1 MSLYKSKIIKSASVK
16 VVETNDEAP
25 FGAAETMLSAASSN
39 KSLAH
44 ERLSHAIR
52 EAFERG
58 AAEGIVKGKALQ
70 KQANSNILN
79 MAEEAIR
86 QVSRMKAAIIE
97 ESEGEILDLVFAIA
111 EKVIHHEATVN
122 KEVVRSVLRSAVEAI
137 NERENVKVRCNPED
151 LAALQDLRPE
161 LTDAVDGIGVME
173 FMADPSILPGGVR
186 VEAGSGEVDARID
199 KQFEVIKNAVLS

>member
-1 MSLYKSKIIKSASVK
+1 MNLYRSKIIKSASVK
-16 VVETNDEAP
+16 VVETNGDMP
-25 FGAAETMLSAASSN
+25 FGTADAMPSTASGN
-39 KSLAH
+39 ASLAQ
-44 ERLSHAIR
+44 ERFQQAIR

-58 AAEGIVKGKALQ
+58 AAEGIIKGRSIQ
-70 KQANSNILN
+70 KQADSNLLNVAEDAIL
-79 MAEEAIR
+79 

-97 ESEGEILDLVFAIA
+97 ESEGEILELVFAIA

-137 NERENVKVRCNPED
+137 NERETVKVRCNPED

-161 LTDAVDGIGVME
+161 LTDAVDGIGIME